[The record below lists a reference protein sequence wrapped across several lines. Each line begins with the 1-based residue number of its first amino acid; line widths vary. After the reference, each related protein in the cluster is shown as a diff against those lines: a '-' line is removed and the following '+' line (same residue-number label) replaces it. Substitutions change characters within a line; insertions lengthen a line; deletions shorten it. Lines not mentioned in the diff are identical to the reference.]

1 MSKKELNFYRKGNM
15 EVRQIFLKR
24 FCQRC
29 AKAKKNNN
37 NNESD
42 DREGII
48 FQMPERASAENT

>member
-1 MSKKELNFYRKGNM
+1 MSKKALNFNHNGNM
-15 EVRQIFLKR
+15 EVCQIFLKR

-29 AKAKKNNN
+29 AKAKK

-48 FQMPERASAENT
+48 FQMPERASVENT